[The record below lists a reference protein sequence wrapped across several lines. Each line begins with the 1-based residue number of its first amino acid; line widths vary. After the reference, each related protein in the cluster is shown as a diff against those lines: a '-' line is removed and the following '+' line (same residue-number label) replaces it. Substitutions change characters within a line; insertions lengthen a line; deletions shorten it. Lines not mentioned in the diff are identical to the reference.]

1 MKKKEKIIGTM
12 VLLGLVMLILVG
24 VLQSRKPTNLSENE
38 ISEIFSDKGNGNSSD
53 PNIIDLSEN
62 NNKNSEDD
70 KSESEKI
77 TVEIKGEVNKPDVYE
92 LKSGSRIN
100 DLIIASGGVT
110 EKAILDNINRATIL
124 SDGDCIIVGN
134 IDNKNNNSLIES
146 ESKESSDPSDKNN
159 GGKININIADK
170 TMLMTLTGV
179 GEVKADSILSY
190 REKNGKFTSVEQLA
204 EVDGIGAKTVEKL
217 KEKITIK

>member
-24 VLQSRKPTNLSENE
+24 VLQSRNPTNLSENE

>member
-1 MKKKEKIIGTM
+1 M

-92 LKSGSRIN
+92 LKIGSRIN

-146 ESKESSDPSDKNN
+146 ESKESSDSSDKNN

-179 GEVKADSILSY
+179 GEVKANSILSY